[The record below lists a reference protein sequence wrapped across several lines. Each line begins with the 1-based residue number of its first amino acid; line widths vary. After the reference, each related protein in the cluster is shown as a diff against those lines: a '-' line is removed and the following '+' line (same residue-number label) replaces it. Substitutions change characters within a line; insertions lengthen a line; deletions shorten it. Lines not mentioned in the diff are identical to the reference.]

1 MVDTFTADD
10 DYRGRLYPGII
21 IAASVV
27 IAVITYGIVF
37 SFGVFV
43 TPLRE
48 YFGTTSAVIS
58 GVYAL
63 SMLAFSGSGIVA
75 GWSVDKYGP
84 RITTLIGG
92 LLFGLSLLLTSQ
104 VRTIGQLYMTYSMVG
119 IAISTAHAPLMTT
132 VSRWFTRRRG
142 LALGILTAGI
152 GGGPL
157 IIAPLSAYLIHTVGW
172 RFAYLVLAG
181 GAGIILL
188 MALLLKKSPE
198 NTDETR
204 DVAGDNGRASLSGK
218 KTGEFN
224 SGLSDHY
231 SPREAIGTRSF
242 WQIGIIFLVI
252 GMSAQMVKMH
262 VVPYSESQGMSPLLA
277 ATVLSVLSG
286 ASVVG
291 RITMGMASDA
301 IGRRQALAICVFTE
315 GAMMLWLIGASNVWM
330 FFLFG
335 IIYGY
340 SYGGHGPQ
348 LPALAGETLG
358 LKHMGTILGSL
369 NFFWGLG
376 AAVGP
381 VLAGYLLDATGSYSS
396 AFILGAMGMLL
407 ATAVSLLPKK
417 PVGKQAV

>member
-1 MVDTFTADD
+1 MVDAFTADD
-10 DYRGRLYPGII
+10 DYRDRLYPGII

-58 GVYAL
+58 GVYAI
-63 SMLAFSGSGIVA
+63 SMLAFSGSGILA

-104 VRTIGQLYMTYSMVG
+104 VRTVGQLYVTYGMIG
-119 IAISTAHAPLMTT
+119 IAMSTAHAPLMTT

-157 IIAPLSAYLIHTVGW
+157 IIAPLSAYLIHTGGW
-172 RFAYLVLAG
+172 RFAYLILAS

-198 NTDETR
+198 NTSEIR
-204 DVAGDNGRASLSGK
+204 NVARDNGRASLSGK
-218 KTGEFN
+218 KAGEFN
-224 SGLSDHY
+224 SGLSDH
-231 SPREAIGTRSF
+231 SLREAIGTRSF
-242 WQIGIIFLVI
+242 WQLGVIFLVI
-252 GMSAQMVKMH
+252 GMSAQMVKVH
-262 VVPYSESQGMSPLLA
+262 VVPYGESQGMSPLLA

-286 ASVVG
+286 TSVVG

-301 IGRRQALAICVFTE
+301 IGRRQALAVCVFIE

-396 AFILGAMGMLL
+396 AFILGAAGMLL
-407 ATAVSLLPKK
+407 ATVVSFLPKK
-417 PVGKQAV
+417 PARKQAV